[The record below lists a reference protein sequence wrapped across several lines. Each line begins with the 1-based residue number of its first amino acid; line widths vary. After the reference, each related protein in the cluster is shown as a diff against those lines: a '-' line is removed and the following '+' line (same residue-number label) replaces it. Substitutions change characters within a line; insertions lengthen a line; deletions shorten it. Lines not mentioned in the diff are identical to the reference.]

1 MCVYCPT
8 RLSSESLSRRNIPKD
23 NLSDT
28 WSTTLASTVILPLIL
43 PRLFLVAAIPA
54 KVILEAPRAEHPIAT
69 SAPHL
74 VFVRTKLI
82 AILAIAIRGVVE
94 VETQQRL
101 PFAHDTHWFRLLL
114 AVMRDLA
121 ATLRTF
127 LGQPENAIA
136 LLKFQPTTC
145 AADQCTRTR
154 GEYLRASATFLIVFI
169 WCYQLCLLARGLAKD
184 SGAQ

>member
-1 MCVYCPT
+1 MIRNAIVTSVAATPKGPADVGKKEERPTGHIADYKVLPNQIKLGIAITAHPLIYYLQNMCVYCPT

-28 WSTTLASTVILPLIL
+28 WSTTLASTVILPLNL

-74 VFVRTKLI
+74 VFVRNKLI

-94 VETQQRL
+94 VEKQQRL

-127 LGQPENAIA
+127 LG
-136 LLKFQPTTC
+136 
-145 AADQCTRTR
+145 
-154 GEYLRASATFLIVFI
+154 
-169 WCYQLCLLARGLAKD
+169 
-184 SGAQ
+184 